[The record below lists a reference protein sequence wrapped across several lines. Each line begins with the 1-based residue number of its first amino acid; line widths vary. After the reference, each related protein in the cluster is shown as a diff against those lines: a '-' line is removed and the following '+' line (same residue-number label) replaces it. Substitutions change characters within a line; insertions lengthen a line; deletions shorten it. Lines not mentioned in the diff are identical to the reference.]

1 MSDSDQPIF
10 YRSSGLILGT
20 YLPSEDD
27 LSHGVLIT
35 EQGLFPAT
43 VNEQILRFLTR
54 NPKKKTI
61 KRKHPFICF
70 VAGLPEPPYY
80 QFYLIGRKGKR
91 TKNKLFRRPNRF
103 LTQGIVTQRSPEK
116 VILRVQKNLTPERT
130 SQEIE
135 ESINYVEIR
144 GCPGLVR
151 SSQFWLLRS
160 NLKEDGFLHYHSG
173 ELLAKAKLAKSYLK
187 IT

>member
-1 MSDSDQPIF
+1 MSDSDRPIF
-10 YRSSGLILGT
+10 YRSSGLIVGT

-27 LSHGVLIT
+27 LSHGILIT

-70 VAGLPEPPYY
+70 VAGLTEPPYY

-116 VILRVQKNLTPERT
+116 VILRVQKNPTPERT

-173 ELLAKAKLAKSYLK
+173 ELLAKAKVAKSYLK
-187 IT
+187 IP